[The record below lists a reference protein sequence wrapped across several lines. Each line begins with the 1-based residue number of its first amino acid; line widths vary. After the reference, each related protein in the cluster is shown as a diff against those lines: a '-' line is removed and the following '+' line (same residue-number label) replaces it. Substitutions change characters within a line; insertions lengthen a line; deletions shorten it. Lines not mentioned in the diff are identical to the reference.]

1 MSIDCPVY
9 VKSCIERLGA
19 AGYSAYAVGGAVRDS
34 LLGLKAHDWDIAT
47 NAPPSVTLSLF
58 SDMKTVPTGLKHGTV
73 TVIFKNGYDR
83 GIPVEITTFRIDGE
97 YTDKRHPSSVT
108 FADRIEDDLSRR
120 DLTVNAMAYNEE
132 RGLIDPFGGKDDLK
146 NKVIR
151 CVGDPEKRFS
161 EDALRILRAFRFS
174 AQLGFS
180 IEKETLD
187 AASRCSPLIGM
198 IARERIGNEFVRLL
212 SAPDPS
218 YSLRLMIKCGVF
230 SSVFPS
236 IDPPDERV
244 IGILPLL
251 SHKDGLLRLGAT
263 AFRLD
268 DRQKEEL
275 LSSLRLSNDQK
286 KCVRRLCRAAL
297 FMSGKEGMPDMSPR
311 GARIFLSLFN
321 DMTDNAIEMMT
332 AFACDPD
339 AARAFSSLVWE
350 EKSKR
355 PCLRINDLAVSG
367 EDLIPLFGGDRPKI
381 GKTLSALLSYV
392 IEEPEKNEKEALL
405 KYAETFCK

>member
-1 MSIDCPVY
+1 MSINCPIY
-9 VKSCIERLGA
+9 VKNCIDRLGT
-19 AGYSAYAVGGAVRDS
+19 AGYCAYAVGGAVRDS

-47 NAPPSVTLSLF
+47 NAPPSATLSLF

-73 TVIFKNGYDR
+73 TVIFKDELGK
-83 GIPVEITTFRIDGE
+83 GIPVEITTFRIDGD
-97 YTDKRHPSSVT
+97 YADKRHPLSVT
-108 FADRIEDDLSRR
+108 FAECIEDDLSRR

-187 AASRCSPLIGM
+187 AASRCSHLINM
-198 IARERIGNEFVRLL
+198 IARERIGNEFLRLL

-218 YSLRLMIKCGVF
+218 YSLELMIRHGVF
-230 SSVFPS
+230 SSAFPS
-236 IDPPDERV
+236 TEPPGETLL
-244 IGILPLL
+244 GILPLL
-251 SHKDGLLRLGAT
+251 SHNDGLLRLGAI
-263 AFRLD
+263 ASRLD
-268 DRQKEEL
+268 ERQRDEL

-297 FMSGKEGMPDMSPR
+297 FMSGKEGLADTSPK
-311 GARIFLSLFN
+311 GARIFLSLFG
-321 DMTDNAIEMMT
+321 DMTDQALEMMT
-332 AFACDPD
+332 AFACDTD
-339 AARAFSSLVWE
+339 AARAFASLVWE
-350 EKSKR
+350 EKSRR
-355 PCLRINDLAVSG
+355 PCLCIADLAVSG
-367 EDLIPLFGGDRPKI
+367 EDLIPLFGDDRPKI
-381 GKTLSALLSYV
+381 GKALSALLSYV
-392 IEEPEKNEKEALL
+392 IEHPERNEKDTLL
-405 KYAETFCK
+405 EYAKAYCK